1 MGEPQMRTRT
11 RKMLN
16 GLRLTRGCLY
26 ICIHARVYSRV
37 WVNAP
42 WRVRCI
48 FLSVDKRTDERDVVV
63 LIKIRCGSNDRRLSG
78 LFWSPPSRIR
88 EAAARLVRLTL
99 SGPMP
104 RVYTSNIHIYTQSL
118 RARGPLSC
126 PRRSSRSDTD
136 QFSLSVP
143 LSPVGYRTV
152 TGLFKIWNAVTAK
165 IYRKFVQ
172 CSRTAGYAAREEA
185 GQLETGWPSY
195 GLPWTTTPRSGCV
208 IPPHPWRIKFLSG
221 ITPFP
226 FPSRYTARSLPRYA
240 IKKKS
245 LDSLR
250 ESWLATACNNHR
262 WMTQLT
268 FTDVQPFLH

>member
-16 GLRLTRGCLY
+16 GLRLTSGCLY

-48 FLSVDKRTDERDVVV
+48 FLSVDKRTDERDVVA

-136 QFSLSVP
+136 RFSLSVP
-143 LSPVGYRTV
+143 LSRSATGPLPVRLKYETRWQLKSTGSLYNAVGLQAMPRERKPVNWKRGDRV
-152 TGLFKIWNAVTAK
+152 TGSPELPP
-165 IYRKFVQ
+165 R
-172 CSRTAGYAAREEA
+172 AAAALSLR
-185 GQLETGWPSY
+185 
-195 GLPWTTTPRSGCV
+195 
-208 IPPHPWRIKFLSG
+208 IPGVSSFLAES
-221 ITPFP
+221 PP
-226 FPSRYTARSLPRYA
+226 FPSRSTARSLRRYA
-240 IKKKS
+240 IKKKN

-250 ESWLATACNNHR
+250 EPWLATACNNHR